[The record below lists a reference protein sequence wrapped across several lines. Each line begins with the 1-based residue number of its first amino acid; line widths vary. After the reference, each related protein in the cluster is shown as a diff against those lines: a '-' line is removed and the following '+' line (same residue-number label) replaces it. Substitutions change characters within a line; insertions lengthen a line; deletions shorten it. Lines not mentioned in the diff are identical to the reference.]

1 MLVVL
6 YLIKYRN
13 KKYSINK
20 SIGEEKKFGINYKY
34 YVNIKLICIV

>member
-6 YLIKYRN
+6 YFIKYRN
-13 KKYSINK
+13 KNSINK
-20 SIGEEKKFGINYKY
+20 SIGKEKKFGINYKY